1 LAFFF
6 FLAAFLPAFLADF
19 FADDFLAA
27 FLDFF
32 AAFLFFAT
40 AFFAG
45 FFLAFFT
52 AGVVAVFGG
61 SAGGLIASGIGS
73 LLMGFSS
80 SMSSPRFYRRDN
92 DSGILGAVKATTT
105 FAQFARSFA

>member
-1 LAFFF
+1 MAAFF
-6 FLAAFLPAFLADF
+6 LTAFLADF

-27 FLDFF
+27 FLDFL
-32 AAFLFFAT
+32 AAFFFFAT
-40 AFFAG
+40 AFLAVL
-45 FFLAFFT
+45 FLAFLT
-52 AGVVAVFGG
+52 VGVAAVFGG

-80 SMSSPRFYRRDN
+80 SMSSPRFYRRAN

-105 FAQFARSFA
+105 LAQSARSSA